1 MIDDNSLFYSTSLKV
16 RICGKSKHLCVPPVL
31 KEQALYSKNKQF
43 ANQPFPGSVS
53 YSNIE

>member
-16 RICGKSKHLCVPPVL
+16 RICGKSKHLYVPPVL